1 LQSLFQQEHDQRE
14 EAHGLKL
21 WHIASKAW
29 PLATAALLITAG
41 TAAADYSPTQL
52 RTDSILE
59 LRALEQGH
67 GVANG
72 PLLVIN
78 DAPFELDS
86 VPLPFTSVALP
97 LRFDYPLTFAPG
109 DMTLHLKAKPKLRR
123 IVSFEIEF

>member
-1 LQSLFQQEHDQRE
+1 M
-14 EAHGLKL
+14 KL

-29 PLATAALLITAG
+29 PLATAALLIAAG
-41 TAAADYSPTQL
+41 TAAADYSPTPL
-52 RTDSILE
+52 PNPLGDDSILE

-72 PLLVIN
+72 PLLASQ